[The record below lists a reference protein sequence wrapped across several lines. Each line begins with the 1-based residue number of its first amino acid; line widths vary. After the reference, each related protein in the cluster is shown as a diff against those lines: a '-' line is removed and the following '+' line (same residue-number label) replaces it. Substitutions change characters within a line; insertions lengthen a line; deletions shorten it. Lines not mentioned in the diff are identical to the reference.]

1 MGSNPTRRRIVVPGF
16 NPHFNA
22 ITGLNASG
30 KSNILDSICFALGIT
45 NLQEFRASNLQ
56 EFVCKQGQAGHIT
69 NVLNMKPP
77 EILFMLEEAVGTRMY
92 EMKKVVALKT
102 LDKKQNKV
110 DEINNLLTQKILP
123 ALEKLRKERIQYMQ
137 WSNGNANLGLRGY
150 AQLMNI
156 CRLRM

>member
-1 MGSNPTRRRIVVPGF
+1 
-16 NPHFNA
+16 
-22 ITGLNASG
+22 
-30 KSNILDSICFALGIT
+30 
-45 NLQEFRASNLQ
+45 
-56 EFVCKQGQAGHIT
+56 
-69 NVLNMKPP
+69 MKPP
-77 EILFMLEEAVGTRMY
+77 EILSMLEGAVGTRMY

-102 LDKKQNKV
+102 LDQKQNRV

-156 CRLRM
+156 CRLRL